1 MTIQAVLGL
10 IAVLVFL
17 VCFSYRGAPIVI
29 IAPVAAAILVVF
41 VNGTDARIMATY
53 TEVYMK
59 GFGNFAKN
67 FFPLFITGALFAKLM
82 DTVGYTRSIAHFV
95 ASRLGKEKAI
105 LSVVL
110 AGAILTYGGV
120 SLFVVAFVVYPIA
133 ISLFREADIPKR
145 LIPGSIA
152 LGAFTFTM
160 TALPGT
166 PQVQNTIPM
175 SVFGTDSFAAPGIGL
190 VASALLFGLGYL
202 WLSRRASQAK
212 AAGEGYGDWDDIG
225 NAAGMEDTSG
235 LPPAGLAFLPIVLM
249 FALNLFFSKA
259 YFPGI
264 DGAYLEEYGTTLS
277 GVAGNWSV
285 ILAILLTVCVI
296 IAVNFRQLRETG
308 LNGTLKEGVA
318 TTFAPIVN
326 SCAIVGFGT
335 VITSLP
341 LYGALQQVLIGSSQN
356 PLISEALSVNIL
368 CGITGS
374 ASGGLGAAISG
385 FAENYMNMAAASGLS
400 PEVLHRIAS
409 LASGGLDT
417 LPFNG
422 AVLTTL
428 ALCGMT
434 HKQSYKDICVVS
446 VVIPLAVTVVMV
458 ILASLGLQF

>member
-1 MTIQAVLGL
+1 MTISAVVGL
-10 IAVLVFL
+10 IAVLIFL
-17 VCFSYRGAPIVI
+17 IYFSYKGAPIVI
-29 IAPVAAAILVVF
+29 VAPVGAIILVLF
-41 VNGTDARIMATY
+41 AGGLDAKVMATY

-67 FFPLFITGALFAKLM
+67 FFPLFVTGALFAKMM
-82 DTVGYTRSIAHFV
+82 DSVGYTKSIARFV
-95 ASRLGKEKAI
+95 ALRLGKGKAI
-105 LSVVL
+105 MSVVL

-120 SLFVVAFVVYPIA
+120 SLFVVAFLFFTNA
-133 ISLFREADIPKR
+133 ISLFRDAFIPKR
-145 LIPGSIA
+145 LIPGAIS

-175 SVFGTDSFAAPGIGL
+175 SVFGTDSFAAPGLGII
-190 VASALLFGLGYL
+190 ASILLFGLGYL
-202 WLSRRASQAK
+202 WLSGRAKKAK
-212 AAGEGYGDWDDIG
+212 AQGEGYGEHQVET
-225 NAAGMEDTSG
+225 AAVDMADGADV
-235 LPPAGLAFLPIVLM
+235 PPIYLAILPIVLM
-249 FALNLFFSKA
+249 FGLNLFLSKV
-259 YFPGI
+259 YFPGVS
-264 DGAYLEEYGTTLS
+264 GGYLEDYGTTLAS
-277 GVAGNWSV
+277 VAGNWSV
-285 ILAILLTVCVI
+285 IIAIVISIVVILLMNIKKLKNIGINTV
-296 IAVNFRQLRETG
+296 
-308 LNGTLKEGVA
+308 LKDGVS
-318 TTFAPIVN
+318 TTFGPIVN
-326 SCAIVGFGT
+326 ACAIVGFGT

-341 LYGALQQVLIGSSQN
+341 LYTGLQQLLVGSSQN

-385 FAENYMNMAAASGLS
+385 FADTYMQMAASAGIS

-446 VVIPLAVTVVMV
+446 VIIPMCVTVIMV